1 MKTYLKIILSIF
13 LFSLLVPFFAKAIT
27 FNPPFETKS
36 FEELIDA
43 IINFIFWVAMA
54 IVPIMIIVAAF
65 YFLTSG
71 GNPEKV
77 STAKKIILFTF
88 IGLFIV
94 LLAKG
99 ISSIIEQ
106 ILKGPPV
113 CVLDGG
119 NGNCPAGCLGNPAD
133 PDCVCQNDNGWCGI
147 GCNSANDND
156 CPGITPALLSQ
167 MGDLNGD
174 CVINYAD
181 LFFVAKAFGSKPGD
195 PNWNPNVD
203 FKQDNVIDNYD
214 VEIFK
219 FSYGLGVECGDLI
232 TPVLLFKMGDLN
244 SDCKIDGADLFFV
257 AHAFGSKP
265 GDPNWNPNVDFKQD
279 NVIDNYDVEIFKFN
293 YGLDVKCS

>member
-1 MKTYLKIILSIF
+1 MKNYLKIIFPIL
-13 LFSLLVPFFAKAIT
+13 LFSFLIPLFTKAIT
-27 FNPPFETKS
+27 FESPLKAKS

-77 STAKKIILFTF
+77 NTAKKIILYTF

-94 LLAKG
+94 LSGKG
-99 ISSIIEQ
+99 IVSMISQ
-106 ILKGPPV
+106 ILKGGPIGPPP
-113 CVLDGG
+113 LE
-119 NGNCPAGCLGNPAD
+119 L
-133 PDCVCQNDNGWCGI
+133 
-147 GCNSANDND
+147 
-156 CPGITPALLSQ
+156 TPALLSQ
-167 MGDLNGD
+167 MGDLNSD
-174 CVINYAD
+174 CKIDSFD
-181 LFFVAKAFGSKPGD
+181 LPIVAHAFGSKPGD

-203 FKQDNVIDNYD
+203 FKQDNIIDNYD

-219 FSYGLGVECGDLI
+219 FNYNLDVKCGDLI
-232 TPVLLFKMGDLN
+232 TPALLSQMGDLN
-244 SDCKIDGADLFFV
+244 SDCKIDSFDLAIV
-257 AHAFGSKP
+257 GKAFGSKP

-293 YGLDVKCS
+293 YELDVEC